1 MRALSARSVLAP
13 PARSNRSVL
22 KYVRIASTAG
32 GKNDKQDSPKTG
44 RKKGK
49 TSVLLPWLIIIP
61 FVGGLLC
68 WLAERLGAKTPR
80 WIALITMGLTLA
92 ISLQLWLQG
101 GYSLTQAAG
110 MPQWQSEFSASWIPR
125 FGINFHLALDGLSLL
140 MVVLTGLL
148 GLMAVLCS
156 WNEIEKYQGFFHL
169 NLMWIL
175 GGVIGVFLA
184 IDMFLF
190 FFFWEMMLVPMYF
203 LIALWGHKAS
213 DGKTRITAA
222 TKFFIYTQS
231 SGLVMLIA
239 ILALVFVHY
248 NATGVWTFNYEQLL
262 KTPMSHTVE
271 YLLMLGF
278 FIAFAVKM
286 PVVPLHG
293 WLPDAHSQAPTAG
306 SVDLAGILLKTAAY
320 GLLRFSLPLFPNASA
335 EFAPIAMWLGII
347 GIFYGA
353 WMAFSQTDI
362 KRLIAYT
369 SISHMGFVL
378 IAIYTGSQLAF
389 QGAVVQ
395 MIAHGLSAAAL
406 FILCGQLYE
415 RLHTRDMRQMGGLWS
430 RIKWIP
436 GLSLFF
442 AVANLG
448 MPGTGNFAGE
458 FMILTGSF
466 QVVPVIIVI
475 ATFGLVF
482 ASVYSLIMMQRA
494 YYGEA
499 KSKDPLPGMSPREF
513 TMIMVLVV
521 LLVLLGVYPQPILD
535 TSHAAMSNIQQWFTA
550 SISTTR
556 P

>member
-1 MRALSARSVLAP
+1 M
-13 PARSNRSVL
+13 
-22 KYVRIASTAG
+22 
-32 GKNDKQDSPKTG
+32 
-44 RKKGK
+44 
-49 TSVLLPWLIIIP
+49 LLPWLIIIP
-61 FVGGLLC
+61 FLGGLLC
-68 WLAERLGAKTPR
+68 WLAERLGAKVPR
-80 WIALITMGLTLA
+80 WIALITMGLTLVL
-92 ISLQLWLQG
+92 SMQLWLQG
-101 GYSLTQAAG
+101 GYSLTQATG
-110 MPQWQSEFSASWIPR
+110 MPQWQSEYSVPWIPR
-125 FGINFHLALDGLSLL
+125 FGIHFHLAIDGLSLL

-156 WNEIEKYQGFFHL
+156 WKEIEKYQGFFHL

-175 GGVIGVFLA
+175 GGVIGVFLS

-222 TKFFIYTQS
+222 TKFFIYTQA

-248 NATGVWTFNYEQLL
+248 NATGVWTFSYEELL

-320 GLLRFSLPLFPNASA
+320 GLLRFSLPLFPHASA
-335 EFAPIAMWLGII
+335 EFAPIAMWLGVI

-353 WMAFSQTDI
+353 WMAFAQTDI

-389 QGAVVQ
+389 QGAVIQ

-415 RLHTRDMRQMGGLWS
+415 RLHTRDLRQMGGLWS

-482 ASVYSLIMMQRA
+482 ASVYSLVMMQRA

-499 KSKDPLPGMSPREF
+499 KSQTPLPGMSPREF
-513 TMIMVLVV
+513 IMIMVLVV

>member
-1 MRALSARSVLAP
+1 M
-13 PARSNRSVL
+13 
-22 KYVRIASTAG
+22 
-32 GKNDKQDSPKTG
+32 
-44 RKKGK
+44 
-49 TSVLLPWLIIIP
+49 LLPWLIIIP

-68 WLAERLGAKTPR
+68 WLVEHLGVKAPR
-80 WIALITMGLTLA
+80 WIALLTMGLTLA
-92 ISLQLWLQG
+92 LSLNLWAQG
-101 GYSLTQAAG
+101 GYSLIQAG
-110 MPQWQSEFSASWIPR
+110 GLPQWQSTFFLSWIPR

-175 GGVIGVFLA
+175 GGVMGVFLA
-184 IDMFLF
+184 MDLFLF
-190 FFFWEMMLVPMYF
+190 FFFWELMLVPMYF

-213 DGKTRITAA
+213 DGQTRIAAA
-222 TKFFIYTQS
+222 TKFFIYTQA
-231 SGLVMLIA
+231 SGLIMLIA
-239 ILALVFVHY
+239 ILGLVFTHY
-248 NATGVWTFNYEQLL
+248 RATGLWTFSYEQLL
-262 KTPMSHTVE
+262 HTPMSHTVQ

-286 PVVPLHG
+286 PIVPLHG

-320 GLLRFSLPLFPNASA
+320 GVMRFSLPLFPEASA
-335 EFAPIAMWLGII
+335 QFAPIAMVLGLI

-362 KRLIAYT
+362 KRLIAYS
-369 SISHMGFVL
+369 SISHMGFVV
-378 IAIYTGSQLAF
+378 IAIYTGTQLAM

-395 MIAHGLSAAAL
+395 MVAHGLSSAAL

-415 RLHTRDMRQMGGLWS
+415 RLHTRDMRKMGGLWS
-430 RIKWIP
+430 QIRWLP
-436 GLSLFF
+436 ALSLFF

-448 MPGTGNFAGE
+448 MPGTGNFVGE
-458 FMILTGSF
+458 FMILIGGFAT
-466 QVVPVIIVI
+466 VPTIIVI

-494 YYGEA
+494 YYGA
-499 KSKDPLPGMSPREF
+499 AQQRPVIAGMSPREL
-513 TMIMVLVV
+513 TMILLLV
-521 LLVLLGVYPQPILD
+521 LLVVLLGVYPQPILD
-535 TSHAAMSNIQQWFTA
+535 TSHAAVANIQYWFNA
-550 SISTTR
+550 SNSITR
-556 P
+556 

>member
-1 MRALSARSVLAP
+1 M
-13 PARSNRSVL
+13 
-22 KYVRIASTAG
+22 
-32 GKNDKQDSPKTG
+32 
-44 RKKGK
+44 
-49 TSVLLPWLIIIP
+49 LLPWLILIP
-61 FVGGLLC
+61 FIGGFLC
-68 WLAERLGAKTPR
+68 WQTERFGVKVPR

-92 ISLQLWLQG
+92 LSLQLWLQG
-101 GYSLTQAAG
+101 GYSLSQSG
-110 MPQWQSEFSASWIPR
+110 EFPKWQDQFILDWIPR
-125 FGINFHLALDGLSLL
+125 FGITIHLAIDGLSLL

-148 GLMAVLCS
+148 GVLAVLCS

-222 TKFFIYTQS
+222 TKFFIYTQA

-239 ILALVFVHY
+239 ILALVFVHF
-248 NATGVWTFNYEQLL
+248 NATGEWSFNYEQLL
-262 KTPMSHTVE
+262 KTPMSHGVE

-320 GLLRFSLPLFPNASA
+320 GLLRFALPLFPNASA
-335 EFAPIAMWLGII
+335 EFAPIAMWLGVI

-353 WMAFSQTDI
+353 WMAFTQYDI

-369 SISHMGFVL
+369 SVSHMGFVL
-378 IAIYTGSQLAF
+378 IAIYTGSQLAY
-389 QGAVVQ
+389 QGAVIQ
-395 MIAHGLSAAAL
+395 MIAHGLSAAGL

-430 RIKWIP
+430 KIRWLP
-436 GLSLFF
+436 ALSMFF
-442 AVANLG
+442 AVATLG
-448 MPGTGNFAGE
+448 MPGTGNFVGE
-458 FMILTGSF
+458 FMILFGSF
-466 QVVPVIIVI
+466 QVVPVITV
-475 ATFGLVF
+475 
-482 ASVYSLIMMQRA
+482 
-494 YYGEA
+494 
-499 KSKDPLPGMSPREF
+499 
-513 TMIMVLVV
+513 
-521 LLVLLGVYPQPILD
+521 
-535 TSHAAMSNIQQWFTA
+535 
-550 SISTTR
+550 ISTFWPGIRLRLLTGDAASR
-556 P
+556 LFRSAEERSGASGNSRSVAARAVYDPAAGGASGTAGLLSPANSGYIPFGDEQYSAVVYRFCFNYKAVIRHDNNYSTIDRAATAADRRIDGGSCDALHCVAT

>member
-1 MRALSARSVLAP
+1 M
-13 PARSNRSVL
+13 
-22 KYVRIASTAG
+22 
-32 GKNDKQDSPKTG
+32 
-44 RKKGK
+44 
-49 TSVLLPWLIIIP
+49 LLPWLIFIP

-68 WLAERLGAKTPR
+68 WQLERFGPKLPR
-80 WIALITMGLTLA
+80 WIALIAMGLTFVL
-92 ISLQLWLQG
+92 SLQLWLQG
-101 GYSLTQAAG
+101 DYSLTQAAG
-110 MPQWQSEFSASWIPR
+110 LPQWQSEFSVPWIPR
-125 FGINFHLALDGLSLL
+125 FGIEFHLALDGLSLL

-148 GLMAVLCS
+148 GLMAILCS
-156 WNEIEKYQGFFHL
+156 WNEIEKWQGFFHL
-169 NLMWIL
+169 NLLWIL

-184 IDMFLF
+184 MDMFLF

-213 DGKTRITAA
+213 DGKTRISAA
-222 TKFFIYTQS
+222 TKFFIYTQA

-248 NATGVWTFNYEQLL
+248 NATGVWTFNYELLL
-262 KTPMSHTVE
+262 KTPMTHGVE
-271 YLLMLGF
+271 YMLMLGF

-320 GLLRFSLPLFPNASA
+320 GLLRFALPLFPNASA

-353 WMAFSQTDI
+353 WMAFSQYDI

-389 QGAVVQ
+389 QGAVIQ
-395 MIAHGLSAAAL
+395 MIAHGLSASAL

-430 RIKWIP
+430 RIKWLP

-448 MPGTGNFAGE
+448 MPGTGNFVGE

-466 QVVPVIIVI
+466 QTVPVIIVI

-494 YYGEA
+494 YYGA
-499 KSKDPLPGMSPREF
+499 PKSETPLRGMSAREF
-513 TMIMVLVV
+513 LMIMVLVV